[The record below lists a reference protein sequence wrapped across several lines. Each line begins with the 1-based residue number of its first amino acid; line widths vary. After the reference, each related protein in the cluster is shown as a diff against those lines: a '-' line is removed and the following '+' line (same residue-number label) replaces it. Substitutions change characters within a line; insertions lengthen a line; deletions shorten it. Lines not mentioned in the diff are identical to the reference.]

1 MHCKVTNKPTNPQLK
16 MKLIIEVTD
25 CMDVQKASEA
35 QGITH
40 SSYFCS
46 AALGA
51 SVQSIIDKSL
61 EQLSSDGRFREALA
75 VARLSEL
82 ATQIRRLVDSYY
94 SGSAPADLQISRKSD
109 KSQQV

>member
-1 MHCKVTNKPTNPQLK
+1 

-25 CMDVQKASEA
+25 CMDVREA
-35 QGITH
+35 NNPY
-40 SSYFCS
+40 SAFFYS

-51 SVQSIIDKSL
+51 SVQSIIDRSL
-61 EQLSSDGRFREALA
+61 EQLSADGRFREALA

-109 KSQQV
+109 KPQQV

>member
-1 MHCKVTNKPTNPQLK
+1 
-16 MKLIIEVTD
+16 MKLIIEITD
-25 CMDVQKASEA
+25 CLDVREA
-35 QGITH
+35 NNPCAY
-40 SSYFCS
+40 SYS

-51 SVQSIIDKSL
+51 SVQSIIDRSL

-82 ATQIRRLVDSYY
+82 ATQIRRLVKSYY
-94 SGSAPADLQISRKSD
+94 LSSAPADLQISRKSD